1 MTDGSSDDSHRDLD
15 PSLEPEFASLL
26 SRHKEAVA
34 KTEWSYQQFLP
45 PEIEK
50 HSLSPTAYMGRDGIA
65 DRGEPA
71 LVHGWPRSRPGEL
84 PGPDPGVRAR
94 LDVGGG
100 SARDPARE
108 LPPADEKRGSGR
120 PGALAEGHDRG
131 GWSHALAGPF
141 QGMVYTAMQ
150 EAATRTFYLCVTRAC
165 GDEDPLLGA
174 ALRRIAKDETLHM
187 AFYRDVVKAHL
198 DKDPDYLRPLAAVMV
213 RFEMPWSSSVLHDFE
228 ERRAYLATRGVFR
241 LSDYLDEVVQ
251 PLWSYWGLEG
261 RTLEREETRR
271 AFVQLRRYRAALRK
285 F

>member
-131 GWSHALAGPF
+131 GVEPRAGRTVPGDGRHGHARGGDPHVLPVRGSRLWRRGSAAG
-141 QGMVYTAMQ
+141 
-150 EAATRTFYLCVTRAC
+150 R
-165 GDEDPLLGA
+165 GA
-174 ALRRIAKDETLHM
+174 AADRQG
-187 AFYRDVVKAHL
+187 RDPSH
-198 DKDPDYLRPLAAVMV
+198 
-213 RFEMPWSSSVLHDFE
+213 
-228 ERRAYLATRGVFR
+228 
-241 LSDYLDEVVQ
+241 
-251 PLWSYWGLEG
+251 GL
-261 RTLEREETRR
+261 LP
-271 AFVQLRRYRAALRK
+271 
-285 F
+285 